1 MLLGFPGRKGNR
13 AEPLKNNGF
22 ITQGNL
28 KNWTCPLLGNE
39 NPGSKYSRT
48 KNHRLSLILQSSSP
62 RFVLLSTSWG
72 AWFIIYS
79 IGMMIMETAQHNR
92 DVCHP
97 KKNARKRWLLFDPHP
112 MQPSFNHMFNNY
124 LC

>member
-1 MLLGFPGRKGNR
+1 MLLGFPGRKGNW

-22 ITQGNL
+22 IAQGNL
-28 KNWTCPLLGNE
+28 ENWTYPLLGNG

-48 KNHRLSLILQSSSP
+48 KNHRLSLILQSPSP
-62 RFVLLSTSWG
+62 RAVLLPTYWG
-72 AWFIIYS
+72 ASLIIYS
-79 IGMMIMETAQHNR
+79 IGMIIMGTAQHNR

-97 KKNARKRWLLFDPHP
+97 KKNARKSWLQFDPHP
-112 MQPSFNHMFNNY
+112 MHTSFNHIFNNH